1 MLAAGGT
8 GAHRRQERG
17 NPEYPYLLRVRRA
30 APAAGDSGV
39 VLLVPVLVD
48 AGLVALYLAAP
59 LNNPVSPGGLYVLLA
74 AALLVL
80 VLVLRE
86 LRAMMSAPNPRRRAL
101 GILLSSFPMLILPFA
116 GAYVWLA
123 NRDPA
128 HFSQPMTRVAGLY
141 FAMTV
146 FTTTG
151 FGDIAP
157 RTEPA
162 QLMVLTQMLVD
173 VLYVGLFARLL
184 VAAARRAQAED

>member
-1 MLAAGGT
+1 M
-8 GAHRRQERG
+8 
-17 NPEYPYLLRVRRA
+17 
-30 APAAGDSGV
+30 
-39 VLLVPVLVD
+39 LLVPVLVD
-48 AGLVALYLAAP
+48 AGLLVLYLGAP
-59 LNNPVSPGGLYVLLA
+59 LDNPLSPGGVFVLMA

-80 VLVLRE
+80 VMVLWE
-86 LRAMMSAPNPRRRAL
+86 LRAMMAAPHPRRRAL
-101 GILLSSFPMLILPFA
+101 GILISSFPMVILPFA

-123 NRDPA
+123 SRDPA
-128 HFSQPMTRVAGLY
+128 HFGRPISHVAGLY

-162 QLMVLTQMLVD
+162 QLMVLAQMLAD

-184 VAAARRAQAED
+184 VAAARRAQAGE